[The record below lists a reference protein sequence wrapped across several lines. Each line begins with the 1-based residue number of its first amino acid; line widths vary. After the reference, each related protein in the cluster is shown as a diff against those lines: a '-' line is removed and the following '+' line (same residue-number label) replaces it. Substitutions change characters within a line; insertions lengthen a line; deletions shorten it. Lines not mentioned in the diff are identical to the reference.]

1 MKTSF
6 TRQEIKV
13 TFCTVSSSLLLCS
26 SLDVQAGS
34 TEDDSTPWYRQDV
47 PVLSLP
53 ATPLS
58 ALYPGHFS
66 AGSDTRSSHL
76 TIEDAAPSAWD
87 QVYGQASRQAQTDF
101 MALDSSVPG
110 SSELKGPAI
119 LTLQSESGHT
129 QQVGLIGGMTQL
141 QGNGNGLLTS
151 RALADPENDTLNL
164 QGQSLGAYWSLT
176 GPQGWHVDLTAS
188 GGRVNG
194 YSRND
199 QGARQATEGSAVT
212 LSVEGGFPIGLSDNW
227 VVEPQAQLINQR
239 ITLDTPYAGSGN
251 ASSSDVTSWS
261 GRVGARLKGSY
272 DLHGLP
278 VEPYVRTNLWHTV
291 YTGNTGNTVTL
302 DQVDKISSS
311 RNSSTVDVGLGLVAR
326 VTPVV
331 SLYVSADYSSVV
343 DDNDLNGLIASLGVR
358 MRW

>member
-6 TRQEIKV
+6 TQQEIKV

-26 SLDVQAGS
+26 SMEVQAGPA
-34 TEDDSTPWYRQDV
+34 EDATLPWYRQDV
-47 PVLSLP
+47 PVMALP
-53 ATPLS
+53 AVTITAP
-58 ALYPGHFS
+58 YPGRFS
-66 AGSDTRSSHL
+66 TASDTRSSHL

-87 QVYGQASRQAQTDF
+87 QMYGQASRQAQTDVLAQGF
-101 MALDSSVPG
+101 AIPG
-110 SSELKGPAI
+110 SSEFKGPAI
-119 LTLQSESGHT
+119 LTLQSGSGHT
-129 QQVGLIGGMTQL
+129 QRVGLVGGITQL
-141 QGNGNGLLTS
+141 QGDSNGLLTGP
-151 RALADPENDTLNL
+151 ALADPSHDTLNL
-164 QGQSLGAYWSLT
+164 EGQSLGAYWSLT

-194 YSRND
+194 YTLND

-251 ASSSDVTSWS
+251 ASSSDLTSWS

-272 DLHGLP
+272 DINGLG

-291 YTGNTGNTVTL
+291 YTGNTVTL

-311 RNSSTVDVGLGLVAR
+311 RNSSTVEVGLGLVAR
-326 VTPVV
+326 VTPTV
-331 SLYVSADYSSVV
+331 SFYVSADYSSDV
-343 DDNDLNGLIASLGVR
+343 DQNDLNGLIGSLGVR

>member
-6 TRQEIKV
+6 TQQEIKV

-26 SLDVQAGS
+26 SMEVQAS
-34 TEDDSTPWYRQDV
+34 PAEEETTPWYDQEV
-47 PVLSLP
+47 PVLTLP
-53 ATPLS
+53 ALATT
-58 ALYPGHFS
+58 YPGRFN
-66 AGSDTRSSHL
+66 ANPDLRSSRL

-87 QVYGQASRQAQTDF
+87 QLYGQASRQAQSDYLSQGF
-101 MALDSSVPG
+101 SIPG
-110 SSELKGPAI
+110 AHEFKGPAI
-119 LTLQSESGHT
+119 LTLQSGSGHT
-129 QQVGLIGGMTQL
+129 QQVGLIGGVSQF
-141 QGNGNGLLTS
+141 QGNSNGLLTN
-151 RALADPENDTLNL
+151 RALAAPATDTLNL

-194 YSRND
+194 FSRNE

-212 LSVEGGFPIGLSDNW
+212 FSVEGGFPIGLGDNW

-239 ITLDTPYAGSGN
+239 ITLDTPSAGSGN
-251 ASSSDVTSWS
+251 ASSSDLTSWS

-272 DLHGLP
+272 DINGLG
-278 VEPYVRTNLWHTV
+278 VEPYVRTNLWRTV
-291 YTGNTGNTVTL
+291 YTGNTVTL

-311 RNSSTVDVGLGLVAR
+311 RNSSTVEVGLGLVAR
-326 VTPVV
+326 VTPAV
-331 SLYVSADYSSVV
+331 SLYVSADYSSDV
-343 DDNDLNGLIASLGVR
+343 DENDLNGLIGSLGVR

>member
-6 TRQEIKV
+6 TPQEIKV

-26 SLDVQAGS
+26 SMEVQAS
-34 TEDDSTPWYRQDV
+34 PAEEETTPWYDQEV
-47 PVLSLP
+47 PVLTLP
-53 ATPLS
+53 ALATN
-58 ALYPGHFS
+58 YPGRFS
-66 AGSDTRSSHL
+66 ANPDLRSSHL

-87 QVYGQASRQAQTDF
+87 QLYGQASRQAQTDYLSQGF
-101 MALDSSVPG
+101 SIPG
-110 SSELKGPAI
+110 ANEFKGPAI
-119 LTLQSESGHT
+119 LTLQSGSGHT
-129 QQVGLIGGMTQL
+129 QQVGLIGGMSQF
-141 QGNGNGLLTS
+141 QGNSNGLLTS
-151 RALADPENDTLNL
+151 RALADPNTDTLNL

-194 YSRND
+194 FSRNE
-199 QGARQATEGSAVT
+199 QGARQAAEGSAVT
-212 LSVEGGFPIGLSDNW
+212 FSVEGGFPIGLGDNW

-251 ASSSDVTSWS
+251 ASSSDLTSWS

-272 DLHGLP
+272 DINGLG

-291 YTGNTGNTVTL
+291 YTGNTVTL
-302 DQVDKISSS
+302 DQVDKISTS
-311 RNSSTVDVGLGLVAR
+311 RYSSTVEVGLGLVAR
-326 VTPVV
+326 VTPAV
-331 SLYVSADYSSVV
+331 SLYVSADYSSSV
-343 DDNDLNGLIASLGVR
+343 DENDLNGLIGSLGVR

>member
-1 MKTSF
+1 MT
-6 TRQEIKV
+6 
-13 TFCTVSSSLLLCS
+13 
-26 SLDVQAGS
+26 
-34 TEDDSTPWYRQDV
+34 
-47 PVLSLP
+47 
-53 ATPLS
+53 LS
-58 ALYPGHFS
+58 AVTITAPYPGHFS
-66 AGSDTRSSHL
+66 AASDTRSSHL

-101 MALDSSVPG
+101 LAQDFSNPDSS
-110 SSELKGPAI
+110 EFKGPAI
-119 LTLQSESGHT
+119 LTLQSGSGHT
-129 QQVGLIGGMTQL
+129 QRVGLVGGTTQL
-141 QGNGNGLLTS
+141 QGNNGLLTS
-151 RALADPENDTLNL
+151 RALADPGNDTLNL
-164 QGQSLGAYWSLT
+164 EGQSLGAYWSLT

-188 GGRVNG
+188 GGRVSG

-199 QGARQATEGSAVT
+199 QGTRQATEGSAVT

-251 ASSSDVTSWS
+251 ASSSDLTSWS

-272 DLHGLP
+272 DFNGLG

-291 YTGNTGNTVTL
+291 YTGNTVTL

-326 VTPVV
+326 VTPAV
-331 SLYVSADYSSVV
+331 SLYLSADYSSSV
-343 DDNDLNGLIASLGVR
+343 DDNDLNGLIGSLGVR

>member
-6 TRQEIKV
+6 TQQEIKV

-26 SLDVQAGS
+26 SMEVQAS
-34 TEDDSTPWYRQDV
+34 PAEEETTPWYDQEV
-47 PVLSLP
+47 PVLTLPSL
-53 ATPLS
+53 ATN
-58 ALYPGHFS
+58 YPGRFS
-66 AGSDTRSSHL
+66 ANPDLRSSHL

-87 QVYGQASRQAQTDF
+87 QLYGQASRQAQTDYLSQGF
-101 MALDSSVPG
+101 SIPG
-110 SSELKGPAI
+110 ANEFKGPAI
-119 LTLQSESGHT
+119 LTLQSGSGHT
-129 QQVGLIGGMTQL
+129 QQVGLIGGMSQF
-141 QGNGNGLLTS
+141 QGNSNGLLTS
-151 RALADPENDTLNL
+151 RALADPNTDTLNL

-194 YSRND
+194 FSRNE
-199 QGARQATEGSAVT
+199 QGARQAAEGSAVT
-212 LSVEGGFPIGLSDNW
+212 FSVEGGFPIGLGDNW

-251 ASSSDVTSWS
+251 ASSSDLTSWS

-272 DLHGLP
+272 DINGLG

-291 YTGNTGNTVTL
+291 YTGNTVTL
-302 DQVDKISSS
+302 DQVDKISTS
-311 RNSSTVDVGLGLVAR
+311 RYSSTVEVGLGLVAR
-326 VTPVV
+326 VTPAV
-331 SLYVSADYSSVV
+331 SLYVSADYSSSV
-343 DDNDLNGLIASLGVR
+343 DENDLNGLIGSLGVR